1 MKKLKIKV
9 CGMRDPDNIKDLL
22 ALQPDFM
29 GLIFYPKSARYVN
42 QTLPDIDFGKTLKT
56 GVFVNENI
64 EKLLQIADDYNL
76 DVIQLHGNESPEY
89 TQEVK
94 KAGYQVIKVF
104 SVGDSF
110 DFSIC
115 KTYMSAADY
124 FLFDTKGKLPGGN
137 GTVFHWDILQNYK
150 LDKPFLLS
158 GGINMSHLKSIL
170 NLQHPMLFGVDVNS
184 GFELRPAY
192 KNIND
197 LKIFIDEIRS

>member
-22 ALQPDFM
+22 ALNPDFM

-42 QTLPDIDFGKTLKT
+42 KPLPDIDFGNTLKT

-64 EKLLQIADDYNL
+64 KKLLKIATNYSL
-76 DVIQLHGNESPEY
+76 EVIQLHGNESPEY

-94 KAGYQVIKVF
+94 KHDYQVIKVF
-104 SVGDSF
+104 PVDNNF

-115 KTYMSAADY
+115 QTYMSAADY

-137 GTVFHWDILQNYK
+137 GTVFTWDILQNYK

-158 GGINMSHLKSIL
+158 GGINMSHLKSII

-184 GFELRPAY
+184 GFETQPAY

-197 LKIFIDEIRS
+197 LKIFINEIRS